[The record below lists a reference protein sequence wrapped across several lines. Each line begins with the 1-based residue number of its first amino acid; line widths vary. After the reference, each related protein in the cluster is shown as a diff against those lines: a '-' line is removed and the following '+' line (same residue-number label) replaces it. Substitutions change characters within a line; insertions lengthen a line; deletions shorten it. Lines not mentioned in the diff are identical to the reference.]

1 MANIHRVDI
10 SPAAY
15 NMEGPEWM
23 GSNRILRLYPDHHD
37 HFLKVSFVEENLMKI
52 QQSRDLKLDSILD
65 DRWTELLENGIR
77 LCERTFDFLG
87 FSSSSLKEHSVWF
100 LAKIQLGEE
109 TITAADVREKLGDFS
124 HIRCP

>member
-1 MANIHRVDI
+1 
-10 SPAAY
+10 
-15 NMEGPEWM
+15 
-23 GSNRILRLYPDHHD
+23 
-37 HFLKVSFVEENLMKI
+37 MKI
-52 QQSRDLKLDSILD
+52 QQSRELKLDSILD
-65 DRWTELLENGIR
+65 DRWTALLENGIR

-124 HIRCP
+124 HIRCPPRLAARIGQTFTTTTHSLELQVGEVITVKDVSRNGYVFSDGVGTM